1 MRRDVT
7 LLAAGALLLIAQAA
21 SACQCSAAKDADN
34 GDAHARA
41 LFAELDAAWN
51 ARDAE
56 AFSAVFTEDVSFH
69 FADRG
74 EGFEGRAA
82 LFESFA
88 QRFPTFPEELRHV
101 TEVREASGIVP
112 GVVAV
117 DGGVEVLRISDD
129 GEASVFRSF
138 SIFALVEEDDDGCR
152 VRLIRIWQLPDR
164 ADSQA

>member
-1 MRRDVT
+1 MRISLT
-7 LLAAGALLLIAQAA
+7 FLAAGALLLIAQAA
-21 SACQCSAAKDADN
+21 SACNQCSADQGADT
-34 GDAHARA
+34 GGAHARA

-82 LFESFA
+82 LFASFA
-88 QRFPTFPEELRHV
+88 QRFPTFPGELRHV
-101 TEVREASGIVP
+101 TEVREVSGIVS

-117 DGGVEVLRISDD
+117 DGVVEVLRLGDD
-129 GEASVFRSF
+129 
-138 SIFALVEEDDDGCR
+138 
-152 VRLIRIWQLPDR
+152 
-164 ADSQA
+164 